1 MGTKPFGGEKEC
13 RILILNE
20 QGVYTGDVEYADTVI
35 CPSEVSVLHKLK
47 CNRVI
52 TCGMDSKS
60 TLSFSC
66 LNNGKAMLSV
76 SRTVNGIEPCEVY
89 INIKEELSL
98 YENLVV
104 QALRIL
110 KL

>member
-1 MGTKPFGGEKEC
+1 MKPPSGQKEC
-13 RILILNE
+13 GILILSE
-20 QGVYTGDVEYADTVI
+20 QGIYTGEIEYADTVI
-35 CPSEVSVLHKLK
+35 CPASVSIRHKLK

-66 LNNGKAMLSV
+66 VNNGKAMLSL
-76 SRTVNGIEPCEVY
+76 SRTVNGIEPCEIY

-98 YENLVV
+98 YENLVI
-104 QALRIL
+104 QALRIINM
-110 KL
+110 